1 MHTKIFHRAALFASM
16 LVAAPTFGFEAP
28 VPGPAPGPPQ
38 RGTVRPELV
47 GRWCPAAPV
56 QVSAGC
62 VWLLANGTYVYGA
75 DGPEGP
81 DGPDG
86 DAGRWLA
93 NATSVTA
100 YSVGGRVTIYRMTRA
115 NDARSGELRLCLDG
129 QCLSTR
135 AQRPRR

>member
-1 MHTKIFHRAALFASM
+1 MHTKILYRAALLASM

-28 VPGPAPGPPQ
+28 VPGPPL

-47 GRWCPAAPV
+47 GPWCPAAPV
-56 QVSAGC
+56 QARAGC

-75 DGPEGP
+75 GGAEGTEGQ

-100 YSVGGRVTIYRMTRA
+100 YSAGGRVTTYCLTRA